1 MKSKPTDI
9 TKNIRLTGNSYAVLA
24 LLEQFGESTSYDIKQ
39 AIELSIQN
47 FWPVPHTTAYEE
59 PARLATGGYLSVRQE
74 EGGRRRRFYSLTE
87 KGHEALAAWAAD
99 PEVAPPQLREE
110 AILKVF
116 AGGDP
121 GPLAESRRAWH
132 EAKRDELAGM
142 LAEVRK
148 AEDSSLAASERTL
161 MSGVGYHQKM
171 IELLDLLAVGG
182 EPGTT

>member
-1 MKSKPTDI
+1 MKSKPKVI
-9 TKNIRLTGNSYAVLA
+9 KLTGNSYAVLA
-24 LLEQFGESTSYDIKQ
+24 LLDQFGEMTSYDIKQ
-39 AIELSIQN
+39 AIEISIQN

-59 PARLATGGYLSVRQE
+59 PARLAAAGYLSVRQE

-87 KGHEALAAWAAD
+87 KGHEALAAWASD

-121 GPLAESRRAWH
+121 GPLGESRRAWH
-132 EAKRDELAGM
+132 EAKREELAGL

-148 AEDSSLAASERTL
+148 TGDPSLAASERTL

-171 IELLDLLAVGG
+171 IELLDSLAQGG
-182 EPGTT
+182 GSDSS